1 MSIPLLTERC
11 SEKYGKKLI
20 GRTDL
25 EDALKRLDKLT
36 HEEARMATA
45 EVLRMT
51 HAIDETVTEVR
62 EQVVVVDDR
71 VASVDTR
78 VASVDN
84 RMASVDNRVA
94 SVDDKVAEVINGMQ
108 IMFTQTRESANF
120 KPFRW
125 KGNEASHQTN
135 GQRCRSSETFVIS
148 SFFVA
153 EVDGSL

>member
-1 MSIPLLTERC
+1 MSIPFLTEQY

-36 HEEARMATA
+36 QEEARMATA

-51 HAIDETVTEVR
+51 HAIDKTVTEVR

-71 VASVDTR
+71 VASVGG
-78 VASVDN
+78 
-84 RMASVDNRVA
+84 
-94 SVDDKVAEVINGMQ
+94 KVAKVINGMQ

>member
-1 MSIPLLTERC
+1 MSIPFLTEQY

-36 HEEARMATA
+36 REEARMATA

-71 VASVDTR
+71 VASVGG
-78 VASVDN
+78 
-84 RMASVDNRVA
+84 
-94 SVDDKVAEVINGMQ
+94 KVAEVINGMQ
-108 IMFTQTRESANF
+108 IMFAQT
-120 KPFRW
+120 
-125 KGNEASHQTN
+125 
-135 GQRCRSSETFVIS
+135 
-148 SFFVA
+148 
-153 EVDGSL
+153 